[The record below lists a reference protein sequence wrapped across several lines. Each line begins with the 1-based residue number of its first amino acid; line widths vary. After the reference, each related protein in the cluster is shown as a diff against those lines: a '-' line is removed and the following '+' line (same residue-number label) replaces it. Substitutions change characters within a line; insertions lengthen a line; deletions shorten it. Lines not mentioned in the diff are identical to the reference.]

1 MRRPALRLEEV
12 KAVRILTV
20 SDEESSFYYD
30 HYVPGRLEGFDLIL
44 SCGDLRRE
52 YLEFLGTL
60 ARCPVVYVRGNH
72 DDRLEKHPPEGCLC
86 AEDRIVV
93 CGGLR
98 ILGLGG
104 SLRYRSGGNMYT
116 EEQMRRRIAR
126 LRLQLWRHRGFDIL
140 LTHAPA
146 RHIHDLESLPHR
158 GFQCF
163 VDLLDR
169 YSPTYFIHGHVHLN
183 YGAGLPRRTQ
193 RGNTAIINAYR
204 HYILE
209 IPD

>member
-1 MRRPALRLEEV
+1 M
-12 KAVRILTV
+12 RILTV
-20 SDEESSFYYD
+20 SDEESSLYYD
-30 HYVPGRLEGFDLIL
+30 HYVPGRLEGIDLIL
-44 SCGDLRRE
+44 SCGDLHRE
-52 YLEFLGTL
+52 YLEFLSTL
-60 ARCPVVYVRGNH
+60 ASCPVIYVRGNH
-72 DDRLEKHPPEGCLC
+72 DDQLEAVPPEGCLC

-104 SLRYRSGGNMYT
+104 SLRYRPGGNMYT
-116 EEQMRRRIAR
+116 EEQMRRRISR
-126 LRLQLWRHRGFDIL
+126 LRLQLWRYQGFDIL

-146 RHIHDLESLPHR
+146 RHINDLNDLPHR

-169 YSPTYFIHGHVHLN
+169 YQPRYFIHGHVHLN
-183 YGAGLPRRTQ
+183 YGSGLPRRTE
-193 RGNTAIINAYR
+193 RGSTTILNAYR

-209 IPD
+209 TS